1 MNRIANRLY
10 KMANNNNIL
19 DNIISELWSQVEK
32 YIYPVA
38 DYLSTGRDSD
48 FNLDDFL
55 ESDYS
60 NRIALIDQYCKTD
73 DRYKEIV
80 DKAKTILTDMDI
92 DKKVQNDILSDFN
105 SEVYKEFMSSIL
117 DSCEQHGNSNN

>member
-1 MNRIANRLY
+1 MNECNCVIRIF
-10 KMANNNNIL
+10 
-19 DNIISELWSQVEK
+19 E
-32 YIYPVA
+32 
-38 DYLSTGRDSD
+38 
-48 FNLDDFL
+48 
-55 ESDYS
+55 
-60 NRIALIDQYCKTD
+60 TD